1 MPFAPHEV
9 TLADGSRLL
18 LRAISPDDRAL
29 LLEGFEHLSPESRYR
44 RFMGPHNRLSER
56 ELHYLTDVDHR
67 THEAIVALDAATGA
81 GVGVARYIAD
91 ADDVTRAEVAVT
103 VIDEWQGRGVGTAL
117 LEALIA
123 RARENGV
130 DRFTASLLATNEPMI
145 ELLHDIG
152 EATLTQS
159 GPGTKEYE
167 VVLPESGVGP
177 LRPLLR
183 HAASDDA

>member
-1 MPFAPHEV
+1 MAFAPQEV

-29 LLEGFEHLSPESRYR
+29 LLEGFEQLSPESRYR
-44 RFMGPHNRLSER
+44 RFMGPHNRLSKR

-67 THEAIVALDAATGA
+67 THEAIVALEAATGA

-91 ADDVTRAEVAVT
+91 PADARRAEIAVT

-117 LEALIA
+117 LTALIG

-130 DRFTASLLATNEPMI
+130 ERVTASLLATNQPMI
-145 ELLHDIG
+145 ELLHGIG
-152 EATLTQS
+152 EATMTQS
-159 GPGTKEYE
+159 GTGTKEYD
-167 VVLPESGVGP
+167 VVLPDRGVGP

-183 HAASDDA
+183 HAASHDD